1 MQEIS
6 VESLKGEIMDRE
18 PFYIENLEKLEL

>member
-6 VESLKGEIMDRE
+6 VER
-18 PFYIENLEKLEL
+18 F